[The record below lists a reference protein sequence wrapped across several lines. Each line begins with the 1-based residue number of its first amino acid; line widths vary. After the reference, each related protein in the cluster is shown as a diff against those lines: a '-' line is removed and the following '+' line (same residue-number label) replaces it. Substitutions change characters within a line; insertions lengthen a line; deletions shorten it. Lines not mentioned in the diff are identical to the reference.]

1 VEFKV
6 KKYIGY
12 FSILYLAIFTLIQSN
27 VALRADENSAII
39 VIDAEFGLP
48 NSTSAQAISLGAQLA
63 VKDIE
68 ASGLLKGRRLQIERS
83 DNRGVPAI
91 GVDNLSK
98 MAARKEVVAVMG
110 GKFSPVYIEQRPVAD
125 QLGIILLDPWGS
137 ADGIAKMGDTTN
149 WAFRLSLTDQWAATA
164 FIDEAQKRSM
174 DHIGVII
181 PNTAWG
187 RSNSEAL
194 KKAAAQKNIQI
205 NAEAIYNW
213 GDKSLMQQYQAMLDA
228 KVGLVV
234 MVANENEGALLV
246 REMANLPKEKRLPIL
261 AHWGITGGNF
271 AEMTNGL
278 IANVDLSVI
287 QTFSFYNSIND
298 KATSLIPRIL
308 EETRATG
315 IDGIKSSVGIAQAYD
330 LTWLFA
336 IAMAKADSTDRSSIR
351 NALENIDA
359 FDGVIKSYSRPFSKD
374 NHNAPL
380 ADQLFFAQYSDAK
393 DPKPLH

>member
-1 VEFKV
+1 MP
-6 KKYIGY
+6 
-12 FSILYLAIFTLIQSN
+12 
-27 VALRADENSAII
+27 SA
-39 VIDAEFGLP
+39 EPQG
-48 NSTSAQAISLGAQLA
+48 
-63 VKDIE
+63 
-68 ASGLLKGRRLQIERS
+68 
-83 DNRGVPAI
+83 
-91 GVDNLSK
+91 
-98 MAARKEVVAVMG
+98 
-110 GKFSPVYIEQRPVAD
+110 
-125 QLGIILLDPWGS
+125 
-137 ADGIAKMGDTTN
+137 
-149 WAFRLSLTDQWAATA
+149 
-164 FIDEAQKRSM
+164 
-174 DHIGVII
+174 
-181 PNTAWG
+181 
-187 RSNSEAL
+187 
-194 KKAAAQKNIQI
+194 
-205 NAEAIYNW
+205 
-213 GDKSLMQQYQAMLDA
+213 
-228 KVGLVV
+228 
-234 MVANENEGALLV
+234 VANENEGALLV

-278 IANVDLSVI
+278 IANVDLSVV
-287 QTFSFYNSIND
+287 QTFSFYNPIND

>member
-1 VEFKV
+1 MEFKV

-48 NSTSAQAISLGAQLA
+48 NSTSAQAISLGARLA

-315 IDGIKSSVGIAQAYD
+315 IDEIKSSVGIAQAYD

-351 NALENIDA
+351 NELENIDA

>member
-1 VEFKV
+1 M

-48 NSTSAQAISLGAQLA
+48 NSTSAQAISLGARLA

-315 IDGIKSSVGIAQAYD
+315 IDEIKSSVGIAQAYD

-351 NALENIDA
+351 NELENIDA

>member
-1 VEFKV
+1 M